1 MELSVEKKYIEEI
14 PVLIVSDVTK
24 KSEALPT
31 VVYYHGFNGEK
42 ESSLTLAYKI
52 AEKGLRVLLPESIF
66 HGERRNNATQSEIE
80 LGFWQIVLTNIKEL
94 QTIKNY
100 LEKENLL
107 LDGKLGIGGT
117 SMGGITTYGALR
129 TYDWISTATVLMG
142 TPSMSEYAQVL
153 IDRYNTNHDA
163 QIPQKDVDAALA
175 LVSKY
180 DITKNLAALNDRP
193 LFIWHG
199 DQDAVVPIDYTR
211 EFYKQVK
218 EQYANKDHVHFLEEK
233 GRIHNI
239 SKLSMNEAAAW
250 FEIYLKN

>member
-14 PVLIVSDVTK
+14 PVLVVTDATK
-24 KSEALPT
+24 KSEKLPT

-52 AEKGLRVLLPESIF
+52 AEKGLRVILPESIL
-66 HGERRNNATQSEIE
+66 HGERRNNATQGELE
-80 LGFWQIVLTNIKEL
+80 LGFWKIVLTNIKEL
-94 QTIKNY
+94 QIIKNY

-107 LDGKLGIGGT
+107 LDGKIGIGGT

-129 TYDWISTATVLMG
+129 TYDWISSAAVLMG

-153 IDRYNTNHDA
+153 IDRYHSNHDA
-163 QIPQKDVDAALA
+163 KIPQKDVDEAMK
-175 LVSKY
+175 LVEKF
-180 DITKNLAALNDRP
+180 DITKDLSVLNDRP

-199 DQDAVVPIDYTR
+199 DQDAVIPIDDTR
-211 EFYKQVK
+211 NFYKKVK
-218 EQYANKDHVHFLEEK
+218 EQYSNKDHVHFLEEK

-239 SKLSMNEAAAW
+239 SKLSMSKAADW
-250 FEIYLKN
+250 FEKYL